1 MSLRLFTGIAFALA
15 ASSAL
20 GQPMH
25 HQGAMSAAARQ
36 AAIREALTAAPPAIG
51 AHARVTDMEGH
62 VLREGNNGYTCMPS
76 PVGTPVGRHAP
87 MCVDEIWLAAMQA
100 YAHHVTSYRPPRV
113 GIAYMLAGDTGTSNI
128 NPYDEHRTRDNQWVE
143 EGPHLMVIEPDPER
157 LRGVSTDPNN
167 GGPYVMWPGTP
178 YAHLMIPVAPRPAR
192 TAHR

>member
-1 MSLRLFTGIAFALA
+1 MSLRLFAGLAFAFA

-20 GQPMH
+20 SQPMH
-25 HQGAMSAAARQ
+25 HQGAMSAAGRQ
-36 AAIREALTAAPPAIG
+36 AAIREALTAAPPAIT
-51 AHARVTDMEGH
+51 AHARVTDMDGH

-76 PVGTPVGRHAP
+76 PVGTPAGRHAP

-100 YAHHVTSYRPPRV
+100 YAHHDTSYRPPRV

-178 YAHLMIPVAPRPAR
+178 YAHLMIPVARRPVR